1 MPKVHVCLT
10 PALISL
16 FDLSDKRVVVTDVL
30 RATSAMVT
38 GLAHGVACIR
48 PVSTA
53 DEAKRW
59 EELGYLGAAERDG
72 KVVDGFSFGN
82 SPFAYMG
89 EDVQGKK
96 IALTTTNGTKAIQLS
111 EGALEIMAAGFVN
124 LESTVAHCA
133 KFEEDVLV
141 HCAGWK
147 DQFNIEDTLFAG
159 AMVFHLE
166 QHGFRCADDAG
177 MAAKMLY
184 EQTRHDLFG
193 FLKNSSHYHRLS
205 RLGIEKDIEYCLK
218 ENVVDAVGIIRNGEL
233 VKA

>member
-1 MPKVHVCLT
+1 MPKIHVCLT

-38 GLAHGVACIR
+38 GLAHGVASIR

-89 EDVQGKK
+89 EEVQGKK
-96 IALTTTNGTKAIQLS
+96 
-111 EGALEIMAAGFVN
+111 
-124 LESTVAHCA
+124 
-133 KFEEDVLV
+133 
-141 HCAGWK
+141 
-147 DQFNIEDTLFAG
+147 
-159 AMVFHLE
+159 
-166 QHGFRCADDAG
+166 
-177 MAAKMLY
+177 
-184 EQTRHDLFG
+184 
-193 FLKNSSHYHRLS
+193 
-205 RLGIEKDIEYCLK
+205 
-218 ENVVDAVGIIRNGEL
+218 
-233 VKA
+233 

>member
-1 MPKVHVCLT
+1 MPKIHVCLT

-38 GLAHGVACIR
+38 GLAHGVASIR

-59 EELGYLGAAERDG
+59 EEMGYLGAAERDG

-82 SPFAYMG
+82 SPFTYMG
-89 EDVQGKK
+89 EEVQGKK

-111 EGALEIMAAGFVN
+111 EGGQEVLAAAFVN
-124 LESTVAHCA
+124 LEATVNHCA
-133 KFEEDVLV
+133 QFEVDVLV

-159 AMVFHLE
+159 AMVYHLE
-166 QHGFRCADDAG
+166 NRGFRCADDAG

-193 FLKNSSHYHRLS
+193 FLKNSSHYHRLV

-218 ENVVDAVGIIRNGEL
+218 ENVVDVVGIIRNGEL
-233 VKA
+233 IKA